1 MSDKLIIEWNDFS
14 ENVLKAFKTL
24 REDTDFADVT
34 LACDDGRQVRAHK
47 VILAASS
54 PFFQNLL
61 QRNTHPHPLIYM
73 RKLHPTVME
82 AIVDFIYRGEA
93 NISQEYLEQFFAI
106 AEELKIKGLM
116 TDADVKQKKS
126 MRTPIKS
133 LTDPKVKEEKPKF
146 PSQISDKSYDQNAFG
161 QEFETEVKV
170 AMSRKDSQD
179 LDAKINSLMEK
190 TERKTTIGGYLLYQ
204 CKVCGKESPN
214 ANMKH
219 HIEQNHIEGVSL
231 PCNQCE
237 KVFRSRKILAQHIAS
252 HNKI

>member
-24 REDTDFADVT
+24 RDDTDFADVT
-34 LACDDGRQVRAHK
+34 LACEDGQQVRAHK

-93 NISQEYLEQFFAI
+93 NITQDYLEQFFAI

-116 TDADVKQKKS
+116 TDVDANLKQKQKW
-126 MRTPIKS
+126 RCLGKIHKS
-133 LTDPKVKEEKPKF
+133 LMP
-146 PSQISDKSYDQNAFG
+146 
-161 QEFETEVKV
+161 
-170 AMSRKDSQD
+170 
-179 LDAKINSLMEK
+179 
-190 TERKTTIGGYLLYQ
+190 
-204 CKVCGKESPN
+204 
-214 ANMKH
+214 
-219 HIEQNHIEGVSL
+219 
-231 PCNQCE
+231 
-237 KVFRSRKILAQHIAS
+237 RSTL
-252 HNKI
+252 